1 MNKLKMQALINESKA
16 NEIKT
21 TMDKIESNK
30 KEILTSNSKSMNNY
44 DENTTTTTSNN
55 NNNNRKRKIPTQS
68 EIQSKS
74 TVNNSNTTT
83 TTTTSSGGAVS
94 SRFKTDICEHFL
106 KDECHYN
113 KPLCRYAHG
122 FYDLHCPY
130 PNGVAVKGYDIH
142 KYKSKSVFEDLF
154 QCDLKSTEI
163 HKTFAFV
170 FLEDAEDVDIILK
183 FNNYSFRD
191 IDDKEYTL
199 EVFQPPMN

>member
-30 KEILTSNSKSMNNY
+30 KEILTSDSKSMNNY
-44 DENTTTTTSNN
+44 DENTTTTASNN

-74 TVNNSNTTT
+74 TVNNSNTA

>member
-21 TMDKIESNK
+21 AMDKIESNK
-30 KEILTSNSKSMNNY
+30 KEILTSNSRSMNNY
-44 DENTTTTTSNN
+44 DENTTTTTTSNN

-74 TVNNSNTTT
+74 TVNNSNTT